1 MALKDQILT
10 DLKQAMKAKNK
21 ERLQVLRSLKAA
33 LLEKEIAERKG
44 GEGTLEEVQEIQV
57 LQKAAKQR
65 RDSIEQYE
73 EAGREDLASIERKE
87 LEIIEEYLPE
97 MLDEDEIKKIAS
109 HKIDELNAEN
119 MADMGKVM
127 GAVMPEVKG
136 KADGSLVNKVV
147 RELLS

>member
-44 GEGTLEEVQEIQV
+44 GEGTLEEAQEVKV

-73 EAGREDLASIERKE
+73 EADREDLASTERKE
-87 LEIIEEYLPE
+87 LEIIKEYLPE
-97 MLDEDEIKKIAS
+97 MLDEGEIKKIAS
-109 HKIDELNAEN
+109 QKIDELNAEN